1 MYNNVK
7 VEFKHEHD
15 ALFIQLGGPAEK
27 DKISTIVIR
36 YKGVPADGL
45 KIGPTK
51 FGDRSFFNEN
61 WPNRARHWLPT
72 VDHPYDKATSE
83 FIVTAPVK
91 YKVVSNGLLQEES
104 QINKAFKLTHWKQ
117 SVPVSCWLFVLGVAE
132 FAVQQVGEFDG
143 KSIETWVYPKDREA
157 GFHDFAS
164 PTKAGSAILY

>member
-1 MYNNVK
+1 M
-7 VEFKHEHD
+7 
-15 ALFIQLGGPAEK
+15 
-27 DKISTIVIR
+27 
-36 YKGVPADGL
+36 PADGL

-51 FGDRSFFNEN
+51 YGDRSFFNEN

-104 QINKAFKLTHWKQ
+104 QINKEFKLTHWKQ

-157 GFHDFAS
+157 GFHDFAN
-164 PTKAGSAILY
+164 PTKQVLQFYT